1 MRTMADLDD
10 DIPWGVR
17 HPYTRPGTIM
27 PKPLPRRPRP
37 YPERLEEKPSPMTI
51 AAGFVCRDGIV
62 ICADSEV
69 STDFE
74 KYEESK
80 IFTLASVTGPTVV
93 FAGSGWSDFIKMTV
107 SKIKTAAQF
116 ATTANEIEEIVEEVI
131 MKVHR
136 NHIRHYPSDP
146 KPFVSLLIGIKD
158 RGDLRLL
165 QTSGTSIRPVSGS
178 AFLGAGE
185 TLGHYLSRGLS
196 PELELTDK
204 AALLAVQ
211 ILEQVKA
218 SVPGCGG
225 KFSEVTILPEEGRL
239 RRLRPSQLLDI
250 EFRGREFNGILKPLL
265 MSFSDDSISDEDFE
279 ATFGEFDRQ
288 CHKVRQEAKE
298 RMQRAKDRNG
308 KN

>member
-1 MRTMADLDD
+1 MKALISE
-10 DIPWGVR
+10 IPWAVR
-17 HPYTRPGTIM
+17 HPYTRPGIIL
-27 PKPLPRRPRP
+27 PKPIPRRPRP
-37 YPERLEEKPSPMTI
+37 YPERLEEKEPPMTI

-69 STDFE
+69 TNDLD

-80 IFTLASVTGPTVV
+80 IFTMASVTGPTVV
-93 FAGSGWSDFIKMTV
+93 FAGSGWTDFIKMTV
-107 SKIKTAAQF
+107 SKIKIQGQF
-116 ATTANEIEEIVEEVI
+116 AKTADEIEEIIEDVV

-146 KPFVSLLIGIKD
+146 KPFISLLIGIKD
-158 RGDLRLL
+158 GGDLRLL
-165 QTSGTSIRPVSGS
+165 QTSGTSIRPVTVS

-196 PELELTDK
+196 PEREPADK

-211 ILEQVKA
+211 ILEQVKS

-225 KFSEVTILPEEGRL
+225 KFSEVTILPEQGRL
-239 RRLRPSQLLDI
+239 RRIPPSQLLDI

-265 MSFSDDSISDEDFE
+265 MSFSDASTADEDFE
-279 ATFGEFDRQ
+279 ATFAEFDRQ
-288 CHKVRQEAKE
+288 CHKLRQD
-298 RMQRAKDRNG
+298 AKDRMERARARVG
-308 KN
+308 KT